1 MGKKFKKRKPINIE
15 MYNRLIKEN
24 GLILECIEKLK
35 KKFELPVKSILEIG
49 TGTSQFATKFLIES
63 ERAKLIEKFYGMEP
77 VDELFEE
84 SKKYVVRLSRTDATS
99 QDYFGGN
106 PFDIISFSLV
116 FSHITDDKKKGFI
129 KHAYNNLRDGGK
141 LIAFETFIP
150 DYTNQEQ
157 KEIATNNFLKEN
169 IKFFKSNKN
178 DFIMNY
184 FYQLMNEE
192 AEDYIFGEYKYN
204 LKTFKDYLE
213 NVGFNNIKIEQHK
226 GTKDFDWGKM
236 GYYIITAD
244 KE

>member
-24 GLILECIEKLK
+24 GLILESIEKLK
-35 KKFELPVKSILEIG
+35 KKFKFPVKSILEIG
-49 TGTSQFATKFLIES
+49 TGTGQYMTKFLIEN
-63 ERAKLIEKFYGMEP
+63 ERAKQIEKFYGMEP

-84 SKKYVVRLSRTDATS
+84 SKKYVVRLSRTDATA

-106 PFDIISFSLV
+106 PFDMITFALV
-116 FSHITDDKKKGFI
+116 FSHITDDKKKEFI
-129 KHAYNNLRDGGK
+129 KHAYNNLRNGGK

-150 DYTNQEQ
+150 NYNNQEQ
-157 KEIATNNFLKEN
+157 KADAIKDFIKEN

-184 FYQLMNEE
+184 FYQLLNGEVD
-192 AEDYIFGEYKYN
+192 DYIFGEYKYSI
-204 LKTFKDYLE
+204 KDFEKYLDE
-213 NVGFNNIKIEQHK
+213 IGFTNIKIEKFK
-226 GTKDFDWGKM
+226 GEKDYNWNKM
-236 GYYIITAD
+236 GYYIITAE